1 MAKTSFSIPGR
12 LRAHPEIVVR
22 RSPALVWTGVA
33 IAAAILVGWV
43 LLVANAAALTAEFAG
58 LQDGAVTVNQRIGSR
73 FGVLIGV
80 IGLPILALLVFL
92 AFFFAAQRYYRRA
105 TGTRLRRT
113 YKGVFASPVGA
124 GGVFQEQLRT
134 RDPGVLGTMNAG
146 SDKGNLVIEGWSADA
161 DAVAYVA
168 TFEFSNRVD
177 PGWELV
183 EFAGPDFAAY
193 QRVFRSAS

>member
-1 MAKTSFSIPGR
+1 MASSYSIPGR
-12 LRAHPEIVVR
+12 LRAHPDIVTR

-33 IAAAILVGWV
+33 IAAALLIGWV
-43 LLVANAAALTAEFAG
+43 LLIVNAAALTAEFAE
-58 LQDGAVTVNQRIGSR
+58 LQDGAVTINQRIGSR
-73 FGVLIGV
+73 FGVLLGV
-80 IGLPILALLVFL
+80 IVLPILALLVFF
-92 AFFFAAQRYYRRA
+92 AFFFLSQHYYRRA

-113 YKGVFASPVGA
+113 YKGVFAAPLGA
-124 GGVFQEQLRT
+124 GGAFQEQLRT
-134 RDPGVLGTMNAG
+134 RDAGVLGTMNA
-146 SDKGNLVIEGWSADA
+146 STDKGNLVIEGWSADA

-193 QRVFRSAS
+193 QRVFRAAS